1 MQVGLTPD
9 KINMNVSLV
18 MVVKIDQ
25 LGKINLYVSEA
36 RLCKSCEN
44 NHLNH
49 ASHVSHANH
58 AEAITRP
65 RRLLSFVR
73 DCESF
78 ARH

>member
-1 MQVGLTPD
+1 
-9 KINMNVSLV
+9 

-25 LGKINLYVSEA
+25 IGKLKLYVSEA

-49 ASHVSHANH
+49 ASHVSHEGH

-78 ARH
+78 AGD

>member
-1 MQVGLTPD
+1 
-9 KINMNVSLV
+9 
-18 MVVKIDQ
+18 MVVKIYQ
-25 LGKINLYVSEA
+25 KGKLKLYVSEA

-44 NHLNH
+44 NHLNP
-49 ASHVSHANH
+49 ASHVSHARASH

-65 RRLLSFVR
+65 RRLVSFVR

>member
-1 MQVGLTPD
+1 
-9 KINMNVSLV
+9 

-25 LGKINLYVSEA
+25 KGKLKLYVSEA

-44 NHLNH
+44 NHLNP
-49 ASHVSHANH
+49 ASHVSHASH
-58 AEAITRP
+58 AEALTRP
-65 RRLLSFVR
+65 MRLLSFVR

>member
-1 MQVGLTPD
+1 
-9 KINMNVSLV
+9 
-18 MVVKIDQ
+18 MVVKTDQ
-25 LGKINLYVSEA
+25 IGKLKLYVSEA

-44 NHLNH
+44 NHLNP
-49 ASHVSHANH
+49 ASHVSQARH

-78 ARH
+78 AGD